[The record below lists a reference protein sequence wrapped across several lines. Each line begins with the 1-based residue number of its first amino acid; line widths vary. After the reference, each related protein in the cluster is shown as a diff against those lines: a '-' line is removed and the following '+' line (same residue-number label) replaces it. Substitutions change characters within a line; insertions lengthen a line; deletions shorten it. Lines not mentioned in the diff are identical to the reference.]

1 MNEELSDFGCMVSI
15 ALTFCAA
22 ALAYLYVYRYKL
34 RTGGRNQLD
43 LAKLCATDLPDLPPI
58 KLTLDQLLGFDGTR
72 SDGRILVALR
82 GKIYDVSSDFP
93 EFGLNGTLSHVAGR
107 DFTYYLETIVDMH
120 NSEINYVDRWEAI
133 LETNYSR
140 VGIVIDELGNP
151 LIEKSSNMGVKDLK
165 MQNTEIVDQDK
176 AVMVDAEEIGVT
188 VTDTVVSNVRSKKT
202 LNEVL
207 TAEAFPS
214 DTIPEKHL
222 KEPNSDLIITAE
234 MSDC

>member
-1 MNEELSDFGCMVSI
+1 
-15 ALTFCAA
+15 
-22 ALAYLYVYRYKL
+22 
-34 RTGGRNQLD
+34 
-43 LAKLCATDLPDLPPI
+43 
-58 KLTLDQLLGFDGTR
+58 LTLDQLLGFDGTR

-151 LIEKSSNMGVKDLK
+151 LIEKSSNLGVKDLK
-165 MQNTEIVDQDK
+165 IQNTEKFEQDK
-176 AVMVDAEEIGVT
+176 GVMDAEKIGVT
-188 VTDTVVSNVRSKKT
+188 GSDTVISNVKSKRK

-207 TAEAFPS
+207 TAETLPS

-222 KEPNSDLIITAE
+222 EEPNSDLIVTAE

>member
-1 MNEELSDFGCMVSI
+1 MNEELGDFGCMVSI

-107 DFTYYLETIVDMH
+107 DFTYYLETIMEITT
-120 NSEINYVDRWEAI
+120 EINYVDRWEAI

-165 MQNTEIVDQDK
+165 IQNTEIVVEDK

-188 VTDTVVSNVRSKKT
+188 GSVTVNSNVKSKRK

-207 TAEAFPS
+207 TAETLPS

-222 KEPNSDLIITAE
+222 EEPNSDLIVTAE
-234 MSDC
+234 ISDC

>member
-1 MNEELSDFGCMVSI
+1 MHEELDDMGCVVSI
-15 ALTFCAA
+15 VLIFCAA
-22 ALAYLYVYRYKL
+22 ALAYLYVYRYQL
-34 RTGGRNQLD
+34 RHGGRIQLD
-43 LAKLCATDLPDLPPI
+43 LAKLRATDLPDLPPI

-107 DFTYYLETIVDMH
+107 DFTYYLETIMDMH

-140 VGIVIDELGNP
+140 VGIVIDELGHP
-151 LIEKSSNMGVKDLK
+151 LIEKKSSLSVKDP
-165 MQNTEIVDQDK
+165 QNSETVEQDQEG
-176 AVMVDAEEIGVT
+176 VVRAEEVGA
-188 VTDTVVSNVRSKKT
+188 TDSDTAVSNVKSKKT

-207 TAEAFPS
+207 TAETLPS
-214 DTIPEKHL
+214 HTMPL
-222 KEPNSDLIITAE
+222 KYFEEPNSDLVITAE